1 MNGLATA
8 LTLFCLTATA
18 QTSIPDEELA
28 EIVVTAPEARYVAPT
43 TRDRI
48 GRVWVPVTVD
58 GKGPFRLVLD
68 TGAQHSAV
76 TLATAAQ
83 LGIPLDRYPHVLVHG
98 ATGSSIEP
106 AIAVGNLQ
114 VGDLMLQPATMPVV
128 ADVFGGAEGL
138 LGTEG
143 MQEHRIYMD
152 FRHDIISITRS
163 KNRSA
168 PEGFSTVHFL
178 PDSLHL
184 LVVRA
189 DVGTVPVRA
198 IFDTGAQATVGNT
211 ALLEAL
217 RRHHTRNQ
225 IAGTDHVQGATGE
238 WQTGAGV
245 VLPSIRL
252 GSLTVSNAHVTFAD
266 LHIFERWGFTEQ
278 PALVIGMDLIGLVD
292 ELVIDYHRQE
302 LQIKPRPLAPS
313 HTERFQL
320 FPPT

>member
-1 MNGLATA
+1 MNLLATA
-8 LTLFCLTATA
+8 LTLFCLSAAA
-18 QTSIPDEELA
+18 QTPVPDDELA

-76 TLATAAQ
+76 TLATADA
-83 LGIPLDRYPHVLVHG
+83 LGIPLDRFPHVMVHG
-98 ATGSSIEP
+98 ATGSSVEP
-106 AIAVGNLQ
+106 AISVDTLQ

-143 MQEHRIYMD
+143 MQDHRIYMD

-163 KNRSA
+163 KNRIA
-168 PEGFSTVHFL
+168 PEGFSTIRFL
-178 PDSLHL
+178 PDALNL

-189 DVGTVPVRA
+189 QVGRVSVRA
-198 IFDTGAQATVGNT
+198 IFDTGAQATVGN
-211 ALLEAL
+211 LAL
-217 RRHHTRNQ
+217 RKALRQHHSSGDADTEDR
-225 IAGTDHVQGATGE
+225 VQGATGE
-238 WQTGAGV
+238 WQTGIGA
-245 VLPSIRL
+245 VLSPIRL
-252 GSLTVSNAHVTFAD
+252 GSLTVHNAHVTFAD
-266 LHIFERWGFTEQ
+266 LHIFQRWGIADE

-292 ELVIDYHRQE
+292 ELVIDYHRRE
-302 LQIKPRPLAPS
+302 LQIKPR
-313 HTERFQL
+313 T
-320 FPPT
+320 